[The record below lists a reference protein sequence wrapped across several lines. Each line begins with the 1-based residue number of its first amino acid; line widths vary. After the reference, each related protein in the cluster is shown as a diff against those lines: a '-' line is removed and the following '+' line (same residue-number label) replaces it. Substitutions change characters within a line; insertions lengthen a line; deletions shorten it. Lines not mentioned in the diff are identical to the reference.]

1 MLIATMGITQSKAC
15 MHEAR
20 SCLNDKR
27 LFPPLIYPI
36 RNIVYV
42 KPIDFKSRSKVCEAI
57 KFRVAIVVIEMQLNL
72 SEIVSIYS
80 SHNAHRPITRRSF
93 ENKKINR

>member
-1 MLIATMGITQSKAC
+1 M
-15 MHEAR
+15 
-20 SCLNDKR
+20 
-27 LFPPLIYPI
+27 
-36 RNIVYV
+36 
-42 KPIDFKSRSKVCEAI
+42 KPIDFKSRLKFRVVI

-80 SHNAHRPITRRSF
+80 SHNAHRPITRSSF